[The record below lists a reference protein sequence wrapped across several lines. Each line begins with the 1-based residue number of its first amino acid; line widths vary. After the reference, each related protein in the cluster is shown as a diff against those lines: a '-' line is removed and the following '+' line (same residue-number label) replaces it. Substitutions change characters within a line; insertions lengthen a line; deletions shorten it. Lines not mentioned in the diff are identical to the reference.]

1 MPSVQFLYISLET
14 KPLKLT
20 IEKKNRFITFGSY
33 FQEMQNANLIKHGL
47 LLTVLLN

>member
-1 MPSVQFLYISLET
+1 MLSVQFLYISLET

-20 IEKKNRFITFGSY
+20 IEKKTVLSLLGHI
-33 FQEMQNANLIKHGL
+33 FQEMQKHVVKHGL